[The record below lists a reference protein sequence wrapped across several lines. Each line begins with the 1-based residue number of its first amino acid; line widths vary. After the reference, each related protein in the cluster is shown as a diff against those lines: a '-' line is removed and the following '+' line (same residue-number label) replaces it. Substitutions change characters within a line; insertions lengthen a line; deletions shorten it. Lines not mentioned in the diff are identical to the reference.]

1 VERRLFDRGCSVAVV
16 ERPSAETLGALEQA
30 GVLVLLVSD
39 KAPDWSLPADDAEA
53 AIFVITTLEET
64 EILLRK
70 ELLTG
75 GEGI

>member
-1 VERRLFDRGCSVAVV
+1 VERRLFDRGCSVTVV
-16 ERPSAETLGALEQA
+16 ERASAETLAALEHA
-30 GVLVLLVSD
+30 GLLVLLVSD

-53 AIFVITTLEET
+53 GIFVVTTLEET

-70 ELLTG
+70 ESLIG